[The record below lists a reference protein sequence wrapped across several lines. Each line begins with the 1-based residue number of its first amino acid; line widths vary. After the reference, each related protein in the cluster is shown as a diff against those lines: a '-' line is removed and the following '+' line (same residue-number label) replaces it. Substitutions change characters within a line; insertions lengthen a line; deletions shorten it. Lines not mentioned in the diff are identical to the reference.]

1 MQPLC
6 CVALGTRTRVSHPH
20 DGPSGPLEPSGSCP
34 EHPAIWGLVFNRDPA
49 GLLAARR
56 RRQTS
61 GDGRP
66 APSQVSP
73 GQPASAENASVDPGA
88 TRLASNPS
96 FAAH

>member
-20 DGPSGPLEPSGSCP
+20 DGPSGPLEPLGSCP

-49 GLLAARR
+49 GL
-56 RRQTS
+56 QTG